1 MTNPRG
7 MNTDS
12 EISKIHVSFRD
23 ACAIYIVANR
33 SGTYGTLPDFV
44 PLSRKGPGCPGS
56 LFFFNKHL
64 SVRSHPSMMNISF
77 AFAVF
82 PARLYRIKQ

>member
-7 MNTDS
+7 MNT
-12 EISKIHVSFRD
+12 KIHVSFRD
-23 ACAIYIVANR
+23 ACAIYIVPER
-33 SGTYGTLPDFV
+33 MRHYRISYPCPERVLDV
-44 PLSRKGPGCPGS
+44 PEFY
-56 LFFFNKHL
+56 FFFNKHL

-82 PARLYRIKQ
+82 PARLNRIKQ